1 MLQRG
6 FKRRIMTKSMLLRA
20 PKSLTMLPKRL
31 FLGFKLLFVY
41 FISILEP
48 RLLANL
54 STER

>member
-31 FLGFKLLFVY
+31 FLGFKLLFMY
-41 FISILEP
+41 FISIF
-48 RLLANL
+48 RAQIAC
-54 STER
+54 